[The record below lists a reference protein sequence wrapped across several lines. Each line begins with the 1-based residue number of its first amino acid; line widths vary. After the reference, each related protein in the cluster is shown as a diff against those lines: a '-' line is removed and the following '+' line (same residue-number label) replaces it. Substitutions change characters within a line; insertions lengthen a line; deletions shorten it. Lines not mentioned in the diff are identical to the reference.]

1 MQKVLFEIRTPLDFN
16 VHVTEEYWKI
26 IVTIKHPV
34 MKGHE
39 EEVKFVLSDPDEI
52 RQSKKDQNVYL
63 FYRIQGQKRWFCAV
77 VKNDNDDGFLITA
90 YPTDNIKEG
99 IIIWKK

>member
-1 MQKVLFEIRTPLDFN
+1 MQKVLFEIRTPLDFD
-16 VHVTEEYWKI
+16 VHVTEEYWKV

-39 EEVKFVLSDPDEI
+39 EEVKLVLSDPDEI

-63 FYRIQGQKRWFCAV
+63 FYRFQDQKRWFCVV
-77 VKNDNDDGFLITA
+77 VKNDKDEGFLITA